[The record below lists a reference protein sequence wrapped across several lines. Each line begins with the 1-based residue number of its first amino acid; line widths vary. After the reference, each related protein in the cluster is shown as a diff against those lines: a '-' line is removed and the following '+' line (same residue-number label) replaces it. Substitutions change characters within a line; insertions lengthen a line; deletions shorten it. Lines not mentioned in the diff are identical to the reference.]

1 MMWLHWFKRETVKRN
16 RAAGG
21 RIWLGACLLAA
32 LALVAGCA
40 SKPPPVP
47 ELRPVEKAISSYM
60 GAPYRYAGSSRRGV
74 DCSGLVMA
82 VFQEAGVNLPHS
94 VRGQYDLGRSVG
106 RNGLRYGDV
115 LFFNCDSSRTR
126 RASGRYRGSVA
137 GARHAE
143 PSHNGVY
150 IGAGKFV
157 HASSSRGVV
166 TDRLEDEYWD
176 DHYIGAR
183 RYL

>member
-1 MMWLHWFKRETVKRN
+1 MR
-16 RAAGG
+16 G
-21 RIWLGACLLAA
+21 RIWLRIGLLAVLA
-32 LALVAGCA
+32 LAAGCA

-47 ELRPVEKAISSYM
+47 ELRPVEKAIRSYL

-82 VFQEAGVNLPHS
+82 VFQEAGVYLPHS
-94 VRGQYDLGRSVG
+94 VRAQYNLGRNVG

-115 LFFNCDSSRTR
+115 LFFNCNSSKTR
-126 RASGRYRGSVA
+126 WGSGKSRGNFSNR
-137 GARHAE
+137 RHVE

-150 IGAGKFV
+150 VGEGKFV

-166 TDRLEDEYWD
+166 TDRLEDEYWA